1 MWLIA
6 GLGNPGQKYSKHRHN
21 IGFMVVDVLSEQGRI
36 QMSERE
42 SYIIGKGVWEG
53 ENVALLK
60 PLTYMNRSGLAIER
74 AMKKLN
80 VGVENLIVVHDDLD
94 MNAGS
99 VKIRKTGSSGGHRG
113 IESAIIE
120 LGSMNFIRVK
130 IGIGRDTVM
139 PVENYVLS
147 GFRPDE
153 KEQVKDAIIKAA
165 DAVKLIISSG
175 PEKAMNK
182 FNRAARPS
190 ATQL

>member
-1 MWLIA
+1 M
-6 GLGNPGQKYSKHRHN
+6 
-21 IGFMVVDVLSEQGRI
+21 DVLSEQGRI